1 MDGNDSLKR
10 VLRRV
15 LGEDDIP
22 GPSSEHIDSRTIDDD
37 FYLTRE
43 YVDQWANDAFEHL
56 MATTGQVS
64 FRCSKAVNNVDPKS

>member
-15 LGEDDIP
+15 LGEDNIP
-22 GPSSEHIDSRTIDDD
+22 GPSSEHIDSRTIDND

-43 YVDQWANDAFEHL
+43 YVDQWANNAFEHL

-64 FRCSKAVNNVDPKS
+64 F